1 MRMVKSYFYTTFSY
15 QEDKPIN
22 LYTVVLDHFKAV
34 LFRKNLKRKGL
45 MMPVNI
51 LRIKK
56 LVVLNGINSLEKKTT
71 FSIFYSYLYL
81 YYNGT

>member
-1 MRMVKSYFYTTFSY
+1 MRMVRSYFYTTFSY

-34 LFRKNLKRKGL
+34 LFWKNLKMKGL

-56 LVVLNGINSLEKKTT
+56 LVELNGNQ
-71 FSIFYSYLYL
+71 
-81 YYNGT
+81 

>member
-1 MRMVKSYFYTTFSY
+1 MRMVRSYFYTTFSY